1 MEWFA
6 TVMAWLRENAAVLS
20 AVVVPVLLG
29 VIGPLRAREAG
40 GRFYRRVR
48 RLAQLRSHLTDGTAA
63 ADRLDEL
70 LDAEIGKL
78 AVRHSRK
85 LDGINLFTIVFLA
98 VVGGVV
104 SFGLV
109 TWAQAISGAG
119 AAAVWVLFWI
129 WSVTVVIF
137 VIVGGLPGLYK
148 SDKD

>member
-48 RLAQLRSHLTDGTAA
+48 RLAQLRPHLTDGTAA
-63 ADRLDEL
+63 ADRLDDL

-85 LDGINLFTIVFLA
+85 LDGSNLAAIIIVSLF
-98 VVGGVV
+98 GGAV

-109 TWAQAISGAG
+109 TWAQGLTGFGA
-119 AAAVWVLFWI
+119 
-129 WSVTVVIF
+129 TVVWGVFWVWSFSI
-137 VIVGGLPGLYK
+137 VMLVLVGGLSRLYK
-148 SDKD
+148 PDED